1 MLRGDVLIVEILF
14 PGKTYLV
21 GTKIQKQQDMY
32 QPKLE
37 TLPLEELR
45 RLQDSRLANTLRR
58 MYDRVPFYRSTF
70 DEQGIHPEDIK
81 GVADLHKLPFTRKE
95 DLRNNYPYGMFA
107 TPMSEIRRIHASS
120 GTTGKPTVVG
130 YTQNDLDIFDE
141 VVARSLV
148 CAGAR
153 PGMKLHNAYGYGL
166 FTGGLGMHGGA
177 TRLGMA
183 VIPVSGG
190 MTDRQLTILQDF
202 GPEVICCT
210 PSYAQTLA
218 EACSE
223 RGIDTNDL
231 NVKYAILGAEPWT
244 ETIRHQVERGLNI
257 TATNIYGLSEIIG
270 PGVSQEDFEEKGTGS
285 YVWEDHFFPE
295 VVDRDTGEPLPYGE
309 EGVLV
314 FTTITKEAFPL
325 LRYWT
330 NDICSI
336 SYDPNAKRTHIKM
349 SAIKGRADDM
359 LIIRGVNL
367 FYTQVEEVIEQFD
380 FLLPNYQLLVRRAG
394 TLDEVT
400 VRVEVT
406 SGVNDED
413 QDLRDRL
420 VQKIKNTIGISMQV
434 VLEKFG
440 SIPRSAGGKLGRVV
454 DERDLN

>member
-1 MLRGDVLIVEILF
+1 
-14 PGKTYLV
+14 
-21 GTKIQKQQDMY
+21 MY
-32 QPKLE
+32 QPKVE
-37 TLPLEELR
+37 TLPLEVLRQLQDR
-45 RLQDSRLANTLRR
+45 RLADTLKR
-58 MYDRVPFYRSTF
+58 MYDKVPFYRELF
-70 DEQGIHPEDIK
+70 DEQRIHPNDIG
-81 GVADLHKLPFTRKE
+81 GVADLHKLPFTKKA
-95 DLRNNYPYGMFA
+95 DLRDNYPFRMFA
-107 TPMSEIRRIHASS
+107 VPMPEVRRIHASS

-130 YTQNDLDIFDE
+130 YSQNDLDIFDE

-202 GPEVICCT
+202 EPEVICCT

-218 EACSE
+218 EECAL
-223 RGIDTNDL
+223 RGIDAEKL
-231 NVKYAILGAEPWT
+231 KVKYAILGAEPWT
-244 ETIRHQVERGLNI
+244 ETIRNQVEQGLKV

-295 VVDRDTGEPLPYGE
+295 VVDKDTGAPLPYGE

-336 SYDPNAKRTHIKM
+336 YYDPNAKRTHIKM
-349 SAIKGRADDM
+349 SPIKGRADDM

-367 FYTQVEEVIEQFD
+367 FYTQVEEVIEQVD
-380 FLLPNYQLLVRRAG
+380 YLLPNYQLIVRRTG
-394 TLDEVT
+394 TMDEVT

-406 SGVNDED
+406 TGVNPED
-413 QDLRDRL
+413 QDLRNRL
-420 VQKIKNTIGISMQV
+420 VQKIKNTIGITMQV
-434 VLEKFG
+434 VLENFG
-440 SIPRSAGGKLGRVV
+440 AIPRSAGGKLSRVV
-454 DERDLN
+454 DERKF